1 MRITIP
7 EQIRNNAVAL
17 ISLVIALS
25 SLAYTGWRNE
35 TSEEQRNIRYASFQ
49 VLTELGEL
57 QELVLYNTYFAA
69 STDKPISGRGRVEGY
84 GHLLLVRDLMNLM
97 PEPAP
102 KAGSG
107 LYLVWEQQVDQLLL
121 EEPDKRQSAEKI
133 LSASIED
140 TRSAVLEV
148 LHMLD

>member
-57 QELVLYNTYFAA
+57 QELVLYNTYFA
-69 STDKPISGRGRVEGY
+69 TKDKPISGRGRVEGY

-133 LSASIED
+133 LSASIDD
-140 TRSAVLEV
+140 TQSAVLKV